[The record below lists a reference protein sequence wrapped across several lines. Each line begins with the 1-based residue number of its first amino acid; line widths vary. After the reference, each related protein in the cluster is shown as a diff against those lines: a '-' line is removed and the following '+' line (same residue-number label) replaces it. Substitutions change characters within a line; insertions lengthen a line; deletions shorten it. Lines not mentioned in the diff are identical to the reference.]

1 MKSLAAF
8 FIFTVAAFSASYA
21 HAQSANLVVHEWGT
35 FTSFQD
41 SGGATISG
49 INVDDE
55 PVPKFVHRLDDIPV
69 FTTRSTPAHWSQGA
83 PRCHP
88 DVTLRL
94 ETPVLYFYPHAGF
107 STQQAFDVRATFIGG
122 WLTEFFPFAE
132 AGESGFPAALDS
144 TTRGSLQWSGLTLT
158 EGPGN
163 LSKTTEYV
171 WIAPRAVRSAV
182 VTQASQQESE
192 KYLFYRGVG
201 HLDAPLVARARDH
214 SLDISLRKSELKQL
228 PAMWLVRVQP
238 DGRVRY
244 RQLQPGEN
252 QAVNA
257 SFPAADQSTPSD
269 LAALRRELTKA
280 LVAEG
285 LFLDEALAMLETWQ
299 LSYFESEGT
308 RLMFVLPRAWTDS
321 HLPLSISVPAD
332 ITRVMLGRLELVSPY
347 QRARLRRLLELP
359 DSAFNR
365 TPLYA
370 ESPTVLRNL
379 QTSSASPADL
389 YRSIG
394 REVPESLQLY
404 DSLGRFR
411 DALLVHEWHSTSDA
425 AVRARLKLVLDM
437 YGACEAQLSAP

>member
-1 MKSLAAF
+1 
-8 FIFTVAAFSASYA
+8 
-21 HAQSANLVVHEWGT
+21 
-35 FTSFQD
+35 
-41 SGGATISG
+41 
-49 INVDDE
+49 
-55 PVPKFVHRLDDIPV
+55 
-69 FTTRSTPAHWSQGA
+69 
-83 PRCHP
+83 
-88 DVTLRL
+88 
-94 ETPVLYFYPHAGF
+94 
-107 STQQAFDVRATFIGG
+107 
-122 WLTEFFPFAE
+122 
-132 AGESGFPAALDS
+132 
-144 TTRGSLQWSGLTLT
+144 LQWSGLTLT

-269 LAALRRELTKA
+269 LAALRRELTRA
-280 LVAEG
+280 
-285 LFLDEALAMLETWQ
+285 LDEALAMLETWQ